1 MEKRHKTA
9 QLICILTGII
19 ALWSELIWP
28 SSLWPTFLPG
38 SAVTHGAQGQRF
50 SSHWWLEWHA
60 QTSRTICGDCRSS
73 ASPAIVGFCHGKH
86 YASTMR
92 LLQYNP
98 WDWNFDSWIRHCRSS
113 HVRGLVLQWGA
124 TVWVVIPAS
133 DAWFVSQLMV
143 YMKKCTVLR
152 KWEFRFFSEAS
163 KWSRTPQAWPSW
175 PSPSFCSSSKTPGWP
190 LLAGIPG
197 TKKVDMCNGTTM
209 IWLTKCVVR
218 CCEEIRKR
226 KYVSKNPKWES
237 HENHHSK
244 HAVKANFLGSSQ
256 LEDAKM
262 AIWSQRRSRFGVI
275 MIPRRMPR
283 SESSSIPGSEHLL
296 VRRRSGTAH
305 AVCRACNWSRSVNS
319 HRRWD
324 CMQDCGDVAQCCPP
338 TGHVVRCLGL
348 AGVQSP
354 RVQKSIMNP
363 SSQFCNVSPLLICKR
378 RYGWIFP
385 W

>member
-197 TKKVDMCNGTTM
+197 TKKVDTCNGTTM

-262 AIWSQRRSRFGVI
+262 AICSAEIQVRSHHDSKAHASFGVIINSRFGAS
-275 MIPRRMPR
+275 PR
-283 SESSSIPGSEHLL
+283 SEKEWHCACCLQGLQLIQVGEQSQAVGLHARLWWCSAVLSTNWPWCSPMPGTRWSAIAASSEVDHESFQPIL
-296 VRRRSGTAH
+296 
-305 AVCRACNWSRSVNS
+305 
-319 HRRWD
+319 
-324 CMQDCGDVAQCCPP
+324 QCQPAP
-338 TGHVVRCLGL
+338 DL
-348 AGVQSP
+348 
-354 RVQKSIMNP
+354 
-363 SSQFCNVSPLLICKR
+363 
-378 RYGWIFP
+378 
-385 W
+385 

>member
-1 MEKRHKTA
+1 MCLAPVERRSRVKTSETSERQSSAALFPSTWWSKRNGWKKRYKTA

-262 AIWSQRRSRFGVI
+262 AVWSQGRSRFGVI
-275 MIPRRMPR
+275 NSKLAGI
-283 SESSSIPGSEHLL
+283 SSFGEGVALLSAGPTDPGRWT
-296 VRRRSGTAH
+296 VTGGGTA
-305 AVCRACNWSRSVNS
+305 VK
-319 HRRWD
+319 
-324 CMQDCGDVAQCCPP
+324 
-338 TGHVVRCLGL
+338 TVV
-348 AGVQSP
+348 
-354 RVQKSIMNP
+354 M
-363 SSQFCNVSPLLICKR
+363 
-378 RYGWIFP
+378 
-385 W
+385 